1 MKKSL
6 ALSLLVPFALY
17 SQTLPE
23 LVNDA
28 MENQLI
34 DSYKKNVESVKN
46 EYESL
51 KKGYLPRLSINGLY
65 RNTNEET
72 ASVAKNGSTASA
84 NLSYVLYDGGAKGHR
99 YESYENSIKSSS
111 QTLSSVKN
119 DIALEVINH
128 YFTYESLVFSKEAK
142 QKEIETLTAQKKR
155 LERFFNVGT
164 ATSDEVDKIVSRVQ
178 SAKVA
183 LHEIELDIQTILH
196 NLEYLTAKEV
206 TIQKGSSVKDSTDIQ
221 SELKADIKALE
232 YQMKS
237 ILMNAKTAKSENYPT
252 VTLEDS
258 YNYYDNDFD
267 NAAFDNGVDTQN
279 IFKVNLSWKLYDF
292 GETKYKY
299 QSLYKQYQALK
310 SQYEYEKN
318 KASVDLK
325 LSKRSYDIAKLKID
339 SAKAALKAAE
349 STYAVIEKKYQNGL
363 VDNVA
368 YLEALSEK
376 YDAQSSLTAALNDL
390 QIKKAQIIYYSGKN
404 LQEYIK

>member
-1 MKKSL
+1 MRKSL
-6 ALSLLVPFALY
+6 ALYLLVPFALY

-23 LVNDA
+23 LVQDA

-34 DSYKKNVESVKN
+34 DSYKKNLESVKE
-46 EYESL
+46 EYNSV
-51 KKGYLPRLSINGLY
+51 KNGYMPRLELNGIY
-65 RNTNEET
+65 TATSRET
-72 ASVAKNGSTASA
+72 ASVAKDGSTASA
-84 NLSYVLYDGGAKGHR
+84 NLSYILYDGGAKGHR
-99 YESYENSIKSSS
+99 YESYENSIKSSNE
-111 QTLSSVKN
+111 TLNSVKN

-142 QKEIETLTAQKKR
+142 QKEIETLTAQQKR
-155 LERFFNVGT
+155 LERFYNVGT
-164 ATSDEVDKIVSRVQ
+164 ATSDEVDKIISRVQ
-178 SAKVA
+178 SANVA
-183 LHEIELDIQTILH
+183 LHEIELNIQTILH

-206 TIQKGSSVKDSTDIQ
+206 SIEKGSLVEDAKDLE

-232 YQMKS
+232 YQMQS

-267 NAAFDNGVDTQN
+267 NAAFDNGVDDQN
-279 IFKVNLSWKLYDF
+279 IFRVNMSWKLYDF

-325 LSKRSYDIAKLKID
+325 LSKRSYEIAKMKIS
-339 SAKAALKAAE
+339 SAEAALKAAE
-349 STYAVIEKKYQNGL
+349 STYEVIEKKYQNGL

-390 QIKKAQIIYYSGKN
+390 EIKKAQIIYYSGKN